1 MFNMLNT
8 QRPTGKN
15 PAWMC
20 KFLVTLT
27 AFFHSLAGRL
37 RRLVHLL
44 ESMELRN
51 EAMPMSGLRIAFSTL
66 QPVRIPLR
74 YGKG

>member
-1 MFNMLNT
+1 MFNMLNMD
-8 QRPTGKN
+8 RPTGKN

-20 KFLVTLT
+20 KFLVTLS
-27 AFFHSLAGRL
+27 AFFNGLAGQF
-37 RRLVHLL
+37 RRLAHLL

-51 EAMPMSGLRIAFSTL
+51 ASMPLCGLRIAFSTL

>member
-8 QRPTGKN
+8 EPPTGKN

-20 KFLVTLT
+20 KFLVTLS
-27 AFFHSLAGRL
+27 AFFHGLPGQFRNP
-37 RRLVHLL
+37 VHLL

-51 EAMPMSGLRIAFSTL
+51 AAMPLNGLRIAFSTL
-66 QPVRIPLR
+66 QPVRIQLR

>member
-1 MFNMLNT
+1 MFNMLNMD
-8 QRPTGKN
+8 RPTGKN

-20 KFLVTLT
+20 KFLVTLS
-27 AFFHSLAGRL
+27 AFFHGLAGQFRKA
-37 RRLVHLL
+37 VHLL
-44 ESMELRN
+44 ESTELRN
-51 EAMPMSGLRIAFSTL
+51 AAMPLSGLRIAFPIL

>member
-1 MFNMLNT
+1 
-8 QRPTGKN
+8 
-15 PAWMC
+15 MC
-20 KFLVTLT
+20 KFLVTLS
-27 AFFHSLAGRL
+27 AFFHGLAGQFRKT
-37 RRLVHLL
+37 VHLL

-51 EAMPMSGLRIAFSTL
+51 AAMALSGLRIAFSTL

>member
-1 MFNMLNT
+1 MFNMLNMY
-8 QRPTGKN
+8 RPTGKN

-20 KFLVTLT
+20 KFLVTLS
-27 AFFHSLAGRL
+27 AFFHGLPGQFRKP
-37 RRLVHLL
+37 VHLL

-51 EAMPMSGLRIAFSTL
+51 AAMALSGLRIAFSTL

>member
-8 QRPTGKN
+8 ERRTGKN

-20 KFLVTLT
+20 KFLVTLS
-27 AFFHSLAGRL
+27 AFFHGLAGQF

-51 EAMPMSGLRIAFSTL
+51 AAMPLSGLRIAFSTL